1 MRDKNQFKNIF
12 HHLFLIPRLSFTPDS
27 AAEQHRRMEDGVCS
41 QFIKLCLCCSF
52 LLSLFPYSTVGSLP
66 QGTDLQKW
74 TAAVW
79 IPSGIPV
86 GDPQV
91 LTENLLQQGC
101 CSIGHRSWQE
111 PAHHWLSTGCSFLQ
125 DIFTSSREGSSTRTP
140 EWISPPP
147 RTSMG
152 YRETIC
158 IAMAFTTGC
167 RRIFAPV
174 PGAPPFLPS
183 SLIMVSEGLFYSHTL
198 TPLSAVAGFFLPFL
212 KYFIMEVLTMSLT
225 GSASASGRSVLELGG
240 TGSLKHGSS
249 F

>member
-27 AAEQHRRMEDGVCS
+27 AAEQHRRMEDGICS

-52 LLSLFPYSTVGSLP
+52 LLSLFPYSTAGSLP

-74 TAAVW
+74 TAPVW
-79 IPSGIPV
+79 IPSGGSTGPNRKSV
-86 GDPQV
+86 PARVLLHWPQA
-91 LTENLLQQGC
+91 
-101 CSIGHRSWQE
+101 WQE

-125 DIFTSSREGSSTRTP
+125 DIFTSSREASSTRTP
-140 EWISPPP
+140 EWICPPP

-240 TGSLKHGSS
+240 TGSLKHRSS